1 MWGEEGA
8 EFGKEVDTGF
18 RLRIVEKEKDVND
31 LFEVIQK
38 HTLQSQWK
46 PGSTGTESIYKRIDE
61 QHAGTKEDPIP
72 YPADGNMSLE
82 LGKYYKE
89 DGITYECIEATTP
102 LYAKLR
108 DCPRYAKAIE

>member
-1 MWGEEGA
+1 MNNTPE
-8 EFGKEVDTGF
+8 
-18 RLRIVEKEKDVND
+18 
-31 LFEVIQK
+31 QK
-38 HTLQSQWK
+38 KTLS
-46 PGSTGTESIYKRIDE
+46 
-61 QHAGTKEDPIP
+61 P

-89 DGITYECIEATTP
+89 DGTTYECIEATTP